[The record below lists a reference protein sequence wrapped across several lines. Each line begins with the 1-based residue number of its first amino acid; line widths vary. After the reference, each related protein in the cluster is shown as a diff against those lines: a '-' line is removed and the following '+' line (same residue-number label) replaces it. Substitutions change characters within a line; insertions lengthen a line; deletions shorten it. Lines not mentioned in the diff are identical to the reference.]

1 MVSAIPLNTIPLNE
15 VDDHA
20 REQANG
26 LAVLCRR
33 DLDDLG
39 LGQRQPERPLR
50 IALLSRLIVMPVQHP
65 GHRGGRADSPPVQQD
80 HPAAAAS

>member
-1 MVSAIPLNTIPLNE
+1 VIALRTIPLNE
-15 VDDHA
+15 VDDPA
-20 REQANG
+20 REQVNG

-50 IALLSRLIVMPVQHP
+50 LTLLSRLIVHACTTSGPSS
-65 GHRGGRADSPPVQQD
+65 RTRRLTES
-80 HPAAAAS
+80 

>member
-1 MVSAIPLNTIPLNE
+1 MLQGHPGSVVIALRTIPLNE

-20 REQANG
+20 REQVNG

-39 LGQRQPERPLR
+39 LSQRQPERR
-50 IALLSRLIVMPVQHP
+50 
-65 GHRGGRADSPPVQQD
+65 
-80 HPAAAAS
+80 